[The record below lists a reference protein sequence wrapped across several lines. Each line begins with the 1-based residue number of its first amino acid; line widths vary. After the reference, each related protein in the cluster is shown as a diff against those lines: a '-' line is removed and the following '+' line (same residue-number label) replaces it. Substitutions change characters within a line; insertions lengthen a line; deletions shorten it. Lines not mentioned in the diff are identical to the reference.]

1 MKQRWLRRVLLAVLG
16 LAVLYAAVPRPPL
29 REGLGFSQ
37 AVTDR
42 EGRLLRLTLSPD
54 EKYRLWVPLERIP
67 STLVEATLLHED
79 QHFREHFGV
88 NPVAVGRAV
97 WNTYVARGRRMGG
110 STLTMQL
117 ARIRYGI
124 ESRTPTGKVWQM
136 LRALQLEC
144 TYSKDEILEAYLNLA
159 PYGRNVE
166 GVGAASLVYFA
177 KDVERLSLA
186 EALTLA
192 VVPQSPARRDP
203 GKDAGA
209 LTAARM
215 RLFERWLEPHPE
227 DAERRALLSQP
238 LPVRTPEELPFLAPH
253 FVGRALRASPV
264 GSSVKSTLDLSM
276 QKLLERHL
284 RQYVERRREVGIRN
298 AAAMLV
304 DWRTLE
310 VRAAVGSADFF
321 DEGIDGQ
328 VDGTQA
334 KRSPGSA
341 LKPFIYGL
349 GFDQGLIHP
358 RTMLKDASTGFRGYD
373 PENFDGEFVGPLA
386 AEEALV
392 RSRNIPAVALARQ
405 LRAPGLYGF
414 LQQAG
419 VTGLREESYYGL
431 SLALGS
437 AEVSM
442 VELVE
447 LYAMLANGGLLRP
460 LRLSVDA
467 PRDEGTRM
475 LSAQS
480 SFMVLDS
487 LSKGPRP
494 AQAFRAE
501 WARDTVPVSW
511 KTGTSTGFRDAW
523 SVGVVGPYVVAVWV
537 GNFDGQPNP
546 AFVGQTAAAPLMFEV
561 VDSLRAKDP
570 DVRRVHPTPPPGVS
584 RVQVCALSGGIP
596 GAHCHRKTST
606 WFVPGVSPIRAC
618 DVHREVLVDTRTGL
632 RTCVPGPSTRTQVFE
647 FWSSDL
653 LRLFQK
659 AGLPRRV
666 PPAEDAT
673 CGLEQRAS
681 AGTAPQITT
690 PEEGVDYNLRVS
702 AKEPQTVPLAVVT
715 DADVRRVFW
724 FVDEQLVGTA
734 PRGEPLHWAARPG
747 TYVVRAVDDQG
758 RSDARTLTVRLVP

>member
-1 MKQRWLRRVLLAVLG
+1 VSREVPRRGLWVLLG
-16 LAVLYAAVPRPPL
+16 LAVLYAAVPRPPV

-37 AVTDR
+37 AVFDR

-67 STLVEATLLHED
+67 PALVEATLLHED
-79 QHFREHFGV
+79 QHFRRHLGV
-88 NPVAVGRAV
+88 NPVALGRAI
-97 WNTYVARGRRMGG
+97 WSTYLTGGRRMGG

-124 ESRTPTGKVWQM
+124 ESRTPPGKLLQM

-177 KDVERLSLA
+177 KGVEQLSLA

-203 GKDAGA
+203 GRDAGA
-209 LTAARM
+209 LTAARL
-215 RLFERWLEPHPE
+215 RLFDRWVALHPE
-227 DAERRALLSQP
+227 DAERRAMLAWP
-238 LPVRTPEELPFLAPH
+238 LPVRAPEALPFLAPH
-253 FVGRALRASPV
+253 FVGRVLRASPA
-264 GSSVKSTLDLSM
+264 GFSVRSTLDLSM
-276 QKLLERHL
+276 QQLLERHL

-304 DWRTLE
+304 DWRSLE
-310 VRAAVGSADFF
+310 VRAAVGSVDFF
-321 DEGIDGQ
+321 DESIDGQ

-349 GFDQGLIHP
+349 GFDQGLVHP
-358 RTMLKDASTGFRGYD
+358 RTLVKDASTGFRGYD

-386 AEEALV
+386 AEDALV

-405 LRAPGLYGF
+405 LGAPGLYGF
-414 LQQAG
+414 LKQAG
-419 VTGLREESYYGL
+419 VTGLKREEHYGL
-431 SLALGS
+431 SLALGT
-437 AEVSM
+437 AGVSM

-447 LYAMLANGGLLRP
+447 LYAMLANGGVLRP
-460 LRLSVDA
+460 LRLAVDA
-467 PRDEGTRM
+467 PRDEGVRL
-475 LSAQS
+475 LSAEA
-480 SFMVLDS
+480 SFMVLDA
-487 LSKGPRP
+487 LAKGPRP
-494 AQAFRAE
+494 AQSFRPE
-501 WARDTVPVSW
+501 WARDTVPVAW

-537 GNFDGQPNP
+537 GHFDGQPNP

-561 VDSLRAKDP
+561 VDSLRSRDA
-570 DVRRVHPTPPPGVS
+570 DVRAVRRAPPPGLS
-584 RVQVCALSGGIP
+584 RVPVCALSGGIP
-596 GAHCHRKTST
+596 GPHCHRKAST
-606 WFVPGVSPIRAC
+606 WFIPGTSPIRAC
-618 DVHREVLVDTRTGL
+618 DVHREILVDTRTGL
-632 RTCVPGPSTRTQVFE
+632 RACVPGPFTRPEVFE
-647 FWSSDL
+647 FWPSDL

-666 PPAEDAT
+666 PPREDSS
-673 CGLEQRAS
+673 CDLEQGAS
-681 AGTAPQITT
+681 EGTPPRITT
-690 PEEGVDYNLRVS
+690 PQEGVDYTLRVS
-702 AKEPQTVPLAVVT
+702 ASGPQTVPLAVVT

-747 TYVVRAVDDQG
+747 TYVVRAVDDHG
-758 RSDARTLTVRLVP
+758 RSDARTLRVRLVR